1 MECRHESG
9 GPPPDA
15 RLNEV
20 STFLQM
26 RIVRQIF
33 TAHRGEG
40 CNARALQELRNFP
53 TVAL

>member
-1 MECRHESG
+1 MNPAAHLRML
-9 GPPPDA
+9 A
-15 RLNEV
+15 LNEV